1 MAYKMTPG
9 SREIDS
15 EGTFR
20 TAFNY
25 GTPKPSR
32 QNYSP
37 SESDKASYKKYKAAG
52 GKGDIYQAYRVS
64 FKSPKESKKALSS
77 TGTAQFEGVASR
89 QS

>member
-1 MAYKMTPG
+1 MGYKMIPG

-25 GTPKPSR
+25 GTSKPSR

-37 SESDKASYKKYKAAG
+37 SESDKASYEKYKTAG
-52 GKGDIYQAYRVS
+52 GKGDIYQAFRVN
-64 FKSPKESKKALSS
+64 FKSPEESKQTLSS
-77 TGTAQFEGVASR
+77 TGTAQLGGIASR